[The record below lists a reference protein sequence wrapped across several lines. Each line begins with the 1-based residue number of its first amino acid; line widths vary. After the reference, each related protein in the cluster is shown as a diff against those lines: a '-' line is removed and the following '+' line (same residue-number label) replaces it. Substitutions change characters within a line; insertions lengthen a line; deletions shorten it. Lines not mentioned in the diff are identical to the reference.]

1 MKRLLKWFNNHS
13 LRFKIVILLFG
24 MVLFL
29 QNINGII
36 FYSIITEKFE
46 RNINESNLAM
56 VNQMSTNIN
65 RVLED
70 IVTKMMPIKNE
81 VTSRQYVDND
91 KESNHTYALK
101 SVVYQELFNELIS
114 YGDNY
119 QFVNSMFILSDDGRN
134 YYYTLYEYMKIN
146 NEPIFKKIKAD
157 NTIDKKCYWSPLEDE
172 TYFFL
177 KGKEKLVSIIM
188 PIYKYSQ
195 IESFLI
201 VNLNV
206 DELEKYLKTISGSK
220 EIDNQILI
228 QVRDGGI
235 LSYDDI
241 KEKIAKVGELKELF
255 QKNERSEIELG
266 NDFSVITKKLEI
278 NNWKLSMITP
288 LSSIR
293 STTKDRAQ
301 FVLIIII
308 STGIIMLTGVSFIV
322 LIITRPIQK
331 MTEIIEANRHTR
343 TLNHRFHVK
352 YNDEVGVL
360 ADTYNH
366 LMDEITEL
374 MVEINKEQIQNRKN
388 YFNMLQLQIKP
399 HFLYNSLEAVKF
411 LVEMKDPKSVEMIT
425 TIGRFYK
432 LSLNGIND
440 KIEIREEIEQ
450 LSCYLQILQMR
461 YSSKYTYEISVPEEI
476 MQYEIIKFTLQPLV
490 ENSIYHGIK
499 QQRKKGIIK
508 IIGVKESDGILIKVW
523 DNGIGISPE
532 KLMEIRSKLAHPQ
545 KNETKDH
552 IGIINVHQRLIVQY
566 GEEYGLEIDSVLDE
580 YTEVRVKLP
589 YLDAAI

>member
-241 KEKIAKVGELKELF
+241 KEKIAKVGELKKLF